1 MTAPRPIE
9 PNFSDSVG
17 AKTSQAQASVG
28 KFDSVLSGLSYGAA
42 IAGPA
47 AYAATAQY
55 APKSADIVGAA
66 VNATSGYGGMGM
78 GASGVYF
85 GGGNPAALTTASGS
99 VSFGGS
105 GMKALDNPASDPN
118 AMINQAQQQL
128 ASTQASSVAMMMI
141 QDQQSNQN
149 RLFTT
154 ASNLMSARDSM
165 ISNIMR
171 NVRGQ

>member
-1 MTAPRPIE
+1 MTAPRAIE
-9 PNFSDSVG
+9 PNFSDSIG
-17 AKTSQAQASVG
+17 AKSTAATKSVG
-28 KFDSVLSGLSYGAA
+28 KFDSVLSGLSYTAG

-47 AYAATAQY
+47 AWAATAQY

-66 VNATSGYGGMGM
+66 VNATAGYGSMGM
-78 GASGVYF
+78 MPGGYSGGAGVYF
-85 GGGNPAALTTASGS
+85 GGGMSGLQAG
-99 VSFGGS
+99 VSTNAPMPGS
-105 GMKALDNPASDPN
+105 SPMDPSGII
-118 AMINQAQQQL
+118 AQGQQQL
-128 ASTQASSVAMMMI
+128 AQSQASSMAMMML

-149 RLFTT
+149 RVFTT